1 MDMDKQL
8 KRVLRQAEIMDDDID
23 DLIRIIKHFID
34 GYYKLGGEIRKLKNE
49 DLEDDIYEHLDLN
62 YQAIVKCYEMLDNTG
77 LQDYIQTAYEYFDE
91 Q

>member
-1 MDMDKQL
+1 MDKQL

-23 DLIRIIKHFID
+23 DLIRTMKHFID
-34 GYYKLGGEIRKLKNE
+34 GYYKLGDEIRKLKNE

-62 YQAIVKCYEMLDNTG
+62 YQAISKCYEMLDNTG
-77 LQDYIQTAYEYFDE
+77 LQDYIQTAYEYFIDE